1 MVSSNWS
8 NCSIGLV
15 SRFLRLRQ
23 KRFYSNIGTC
33 ISDFAITKKGSGR
46 GCFIELP
53 DFIPLQDS
61 ILVKIPSSCEI
72 YGKLNKINA
81 ISSDSKVQNQTLV
94 AQESV
99 GSAGFSRI
107 VTGEYPVNLI
117 MASPTPMSNIAVVKI
132 DSGENDGLYVPEFD
146 QNVLCYSG
154 DLMLRNHNQITGYGV
169 VALAGRGPVYR
180 VILKEDEHMIVTSE
194 SILAYDSQ
202 VQTRLIRLQSPY
214 RTPNAIY
221 RFFSKY
227 IQRYYDQLL
236 VKWTKSGK
244 VFSKIQGPGTFY
256 LQTQF
261 VPGSRR
267 YSAKEL
273 LEITKSKA

>member
-1 MVSSNWS
+1 MIWRSSS
-8 NCSIGLV
+8 VGLV
-15 SRFLRLRQ
+15 SRFLSLGQ
-23 KRFYSNIGTC
+23 VRFNSSIGTR
-33 ISDFAITKKGSGR
+33 ISDFAIRKKGTGA

-72 YGKLNKINA
+72 YGKVNKINA
-81 ISSDSKVQNQTLV
+81 ISSDAKVQNEPLV

-99 GSAGFSRI
+99 GTAGFSRI
-107 VTGEYPVNLI
+107 VTGEHPVNLI

-154 DLMLRNHNQITGYGV
+154 DLMLRNNNQITGYGV

-180 VILKEDEHMIVTSE
+180 VILREGEDMVVTRE
-194 SILAYDSQ
+194 SILAYDAQ
-202 VQTRLIRLQSPY
+202 VQTRLVKLQSPY
-214 RTPNAIY
+214 RSSNDIST
-221 RFFSKY
+221 Y

-236 VKWTKSGK
+236 VKWNKSWTAGK
-244 VFSKIQGPGTFY
+244 VFSKIRGPGTFF

-261 VPGSRR
+261 VPGSRK
-267 YSAKEL
+267 YSAEEL
-273 LEITKSKA
+273 LEITKSEA